1 MLDLTKRS
9 RSGKFRLVTKFKK
22 EKNNKNKE
30 VHSYLGAPGICPSPV
45 SLPLAVKIQFSWS
58 LLFFSALRLFPLVLC
73 YIISS
78 HIGYTSLSY
87 SCETVPCLFSL
98 CVGTD

>member
-30 VHSYLGAPGICPSPV
+30 VHSNLGGPGICPLLCV
-45 SLPLAVKIQFSWS
+45 SLAVKAQLSWS
-58 LLFFSALRLFPLVLC
+58 LLFSSALRLSPLVLC
-73 YIISS
+73 YN
-78 HIGYTSLSY
+78 
-87 SCETVPCLFSL
+87 P
-98 CVGTD
+98 